1 MRHRRRRLLA
11 ILVVVGAS
19 LGVSACTTAGAYDPT
34 PLFTPSAA
42 PSPAPSAS
50 TTPSPVPS
58 GTDIATTN
66 CLKSYAPAATLPT
79 PGQMPAGSTMDKI
92 RKRGRLIAGVSADT
106 LLLGARNP
114 VSGQIEGFDID
125 MLRGV
130 SQAIFG
136 DPNKVELRVITAAE
150 RLPAL
155 QDGSVD
161 IVARNMTI
169 TCKRW
174 EDIAFSSEYYRS
186 GQKVLVRLGEKT
198 ESGGSV
204 KSIQDLAGKKVCAP
218 NGSTSME
225 KLRTFE
231 GVEAVGADTHT
242 GCLVLFQ
249 QGAVDAITGDDTV
262 LAGLAA
268 QDPYADVVQAPAFT
282 AEPYGLGVNQANVDF
297 VRFVNGV
304 LEDMRADGR
313 WTKSYNTW
321 LADSLGKAPA
331 PPEPVY
337 GRTS

>member
-1 MRHRRRRLLA
+1 MRPRHRT
-11 ILVVVGAS
+11 LVVLAAAS
-19 LGVSACTTAGAYDPT
+19 ATLAAGACTSAGAYDPT
-34 PLFTPSAA
+34 PLHTPSVPAA
-42 PSPAPSAS
+42 PSPSATPTPSPAPSS
-50 TTPSPVPS
+50 TDV
-58 GTDIATTN
+58 ATAN
-66 CLKSYAPAATLPT
+66 CLQSYEPQGTMPT
-79 PGQMPAGSTMDKI
+79 PGEMPGESTMQEIQD
-92 RKRGRLIAGVSADT
+92 RGRLIAGVSADT

-125 MLRGV
+125 MLRAV

-136 DPNKVELRVITAAE
+136 DPDKVELKVITAAQ
-150 RLPAL
+150 RLPSL

-169 TCKRW
+169 TCGRW

-186 GQKVLVRLGEKT
+186 GQKVLVRLGETT
-198 ESGGSV
+198 ESGGP
-204 KSIQDLAGKKVCAP
+204 ITGIEDLTGKKVCAP
-218 NGSTSME
+218 NGSTSMD

-249 QGAVDAITGDDTV
+249 RGAVDAITGDDTV

-268 QDPYADVVQAPAFT
+268 QDPYAEVVQQPAFT
-282 AEPYGLGVNQANVDF
+282 AEPYGLGVNRDDIDF

-304 LEDMRADGR
+304 LEEVRADGR
-313 WTKSYNTW
+313 WTTSYDTW
-321 LADSLGKAPA
+321 LADALGEAPA
-331 PPEPVY
+331 PPKPVY